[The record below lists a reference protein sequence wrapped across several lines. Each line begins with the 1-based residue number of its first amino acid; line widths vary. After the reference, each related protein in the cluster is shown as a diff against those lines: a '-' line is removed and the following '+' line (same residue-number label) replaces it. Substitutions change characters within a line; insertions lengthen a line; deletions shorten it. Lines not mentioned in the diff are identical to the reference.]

1 MNVSSQFQNHRNL
14 HFKNSCYV
22 LFNSKGASMTY
33 KHLSNVELE
42 RTLKDSVIEE
52 NKLKTQI
59 LHLLAEVERRRLY
72 SKEFPSLFEYCVK
85 VLKYSSAAAQRR
97 IDSMRAMRL
106 IPELEQKI
114 ITGELNLSSISQ
126 AQSFFR
132 QEAKIGKPYSI
143 EAKKE
148 VLEKLEN
155 KSSKECIQE
164 LITISPQSIPQEK
177 RRELTPDKTELK
189 VVLNK
194 DLISKLDKIKAL
206 MSHKNPNMTDQELIE
221 TMATL
226 TLEKID
232 PEEKVKRSEAR
243 KQKIEK
249 NKNQNS
255 NNSSHNDRV
264 TTNTSKPKTPNALV
278 LPIAELNSEKTIL
291 ETSPAG
297 LRPEGASL
305 KNQQPRK
312 GVSERRQNPKQNSR
326 YIPAAIKQEV
336 YMRDKGRCTHPK
348 CNSRKF
354 LEYDHIKPLAF
365 NGKTTVQNLRLLCR
379 THNQRAAIDKF
390 GFQKMQ
396 IHFNY

>member
-1 MNVSSQFQNHRNL
+1 
-14 HFKNSCYV
+14 
-22 LFNSKGASMTY
+22 MTY
-33 KHLSNVELE
+33 KHLSNFELE
-42 RTLKDSVIEE
+42 RTLKSSVIEE

-72 SKEFPSLFEYCVK
+72 SKDHPSLYEYCVK
-85 VLKYSSAAAQRR
+85 VLKYSAASAQRR
-97 IDSMRAMRL
+97 IDSMRAMKL

-132 QEAKIGKPYSI
+132 QEAKIGKSYSI
-143 EAKKE
+143 QAKKE
-148 VLEKLEN
+148 VLGKLEN
-155 KSSKECIQE
+155 KSSKECIKE

-177 RRELTPDKTELK
+177 RRELTIDKTELK

-221 TMATL
+221 VMAKF

-232 PEEKVKRSEAR
+232 PEEKIKRSEIR
-243 KQKIEK
+243 KQKK
-249 NKNQNS
+249 NHKQNS
-255 NNSSHNDRV
+255 NHSGHNDRV
-264 TTNTSKPKTPNALV
+264 NAPI
-278 LPIAELNSEKTIL
+278 LPIAEVNQIKVKSSEKVIL

-312 GVSERRQNPKQNSR
+312 GVSERRQNFNQNPR
-326 YIPAAIKQEV
+326 YIPATIKQAV
-336 YMRDKGRCTHPK
+336 YTRDKGRCTHPN
-348 CNSRKF
+348 CNSKKF
-354 LEYDHIKPLAF
+354 LEYDHIKPVAMG
-365 NGKTTVQNLRLLCR
+365 GKTTTQNLRLLCR
-379 THNQRAAIDKF
+379 THNQRAAINKF

-396 IHFNY
+396 MHFEKTF